1 MTKLKGPIRGEIKL
15 GNAEKILRRS
25 DIPTK
30 EYILSLNNQKEP
42 SERFVLEDLDDKHLF
57 VQPTVTSWLETQL
70 KEFQDSITYQPP
82 RRED

>member
-1 MTKLKGPIRGEIKL
+1 M
-15 GNAEKILRRS
+15 
-25 DIPTK
+25 
-30 EYILSLNNQKEP
+30 
-42 SERFVLEDLDDKHLF
+42 LEDLDDKHLF